1 MPACRSLI
9 SPALVAILLS
19 LPLAAHA
26 HDTLPPD
33 WCLEESQEPEVV
45 VKFDFDGEQLRQT
58 MDKCGVVD
66 SHEPYTNTLNTI
78 AAYCE
83 VVAPSRSAKPIVLGP
98 TTFLARDHHSAY
110 RMEQGLKGACVVCPA
125 KRGR

>member
-1 MPACRSLI
+1 MPTCRSLI

-26 HDTLPPD
+26 HDPLPPD

-83 VVAPSRSAKPIVLGP
+83 VVALSRSAKPIVLGP